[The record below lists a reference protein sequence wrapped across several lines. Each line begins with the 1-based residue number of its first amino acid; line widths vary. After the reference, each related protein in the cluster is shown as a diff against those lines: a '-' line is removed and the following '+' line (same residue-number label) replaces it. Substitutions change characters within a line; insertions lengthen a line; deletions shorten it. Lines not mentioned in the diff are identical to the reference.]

1 MNSLERYTLLRYCRK
16 YDIDP
21 QEIDST
27 LTYYENKQ
35 HLRSIFKMLN
45 NSLDMFELAR
55 MSAQWD
61 QYVKQNA
68 LTYYAA
74 CVLYGETKSS
84 DVGKPDDQPA
94 RFSLSEFAK
103 TTQHQATMSHVHKA

>member
-1 MNSLERYTLLRYCRK
+1 MNQLERYTLLRYCRK
-16 YDIDP
+16 YGIDP

-27 LTYYENKQ
+27 LTYHENKQ

-45 NSLDMFELAR
+45 TSPDVFELAR
-55 MSAQWD
+55 MEAQWD
-61 QYVKQNA
+61 QYMEHNA

-74 CVLYGETKSS
+74 CILYGETKSEE
-84 DVGKPDDQPA
+84 VGNPDDSPA

-103 TTQHQATMSHVHKA
+103 TTQH